1 MSARQ
6 IWGFCPPGRSLQGP
20 SLIDYQFKTENYIGL
35 EICILPTHTEV
46 KNCTANASL
55 NPLRLD
61 NVNRVLE
68 I

>member
-6 IWGFCPPGRSLQGP
+6 ISGFCPQGRSLQGP
-20 SLIDYQFKTENYIGL
+20 SFIGYQFKTANYTGL
-35 EICILPTHTEV
+35 KICILPTHTEV
-46 KNCTANASL
+46 KNCMANASL